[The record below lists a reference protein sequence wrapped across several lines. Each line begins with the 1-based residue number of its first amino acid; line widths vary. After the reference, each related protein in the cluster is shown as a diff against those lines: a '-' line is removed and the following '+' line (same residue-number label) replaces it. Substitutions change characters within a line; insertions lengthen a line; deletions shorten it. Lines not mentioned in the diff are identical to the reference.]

1 MIIGYIY
8 VILGVLA
15 GSTKGGVSKLLSGS
29 VNTSSDN
36 LFVNAFRMFLCT
48 LIGFFVII
56 VSGCGFAIS
65 GVGLLISLLSA
76 VSFSIFVVTWLESVK
91 IGALVMIDIFLTAGI
106 SVTLLGGALLLDE
119 PIRMTQW
126 IGFLILILGVTIMCG
141 YNNRIKGRM
150 SFKLFFLLILC
161 GASNGFASLSQKM
174 FVEFCSGT
182 STFVFNFYTYLF
194 SMILLGIP
202 LIFNS
207 KTFSANIKKPKL
219 MLGIFIVAVCLY
231 LNLMF
236 KMFAGE
242 HLSTAQIYPLCQGLG
257 IVNASIIAATFFGE
271 KITWRAVLGMLVSF
285 GALLII
291 NLL

>member
-1 MIIGYIY
+1 MILGYIY

-29 VNTSSDN
+29 LKSSSDN
-36 LFVNAFRMFLCT
+36 LFVNAVRMFLCT
-48 LIGFFVII
+48 IIGFLVII
-56 VSGCGFAIS
+56 ISGCGFSVS
-65 GVGLLISLLSA
+65 GTGILISLLSA
-76 VSFSIFVVTWLESVK
+76 VSFSIFVVTWMECVK

-106 SVTLLGGALLLDE
+106 SVTMVGGALLLDE
-119 PIRMTQW
+119 PIRMVQW
-126 IGFLILILGVTIMCG
+126 IGFLILIAGVAIMCG

-150 SFKLFFLLILC
+150 TYKLFFMLVLC
-161 GASNGFASLSQKM
+161 GASNGFASLAQKM

-194 SMILLGIP
+194 AMFILGIP
-202 LIFNS
+202 LIFKPAS
-207 KTFSANIKKPKL
+207 FTENIKKPKL
-219 MLGIFIVAVCLY
+219 MLSVFIVAVCLY

-257 IVNASIIAATFFGE
+257 IVNASIIASTFFGE
-271 KITWRAVLGMLVSF
+271 KITMRAVVGMVVSF